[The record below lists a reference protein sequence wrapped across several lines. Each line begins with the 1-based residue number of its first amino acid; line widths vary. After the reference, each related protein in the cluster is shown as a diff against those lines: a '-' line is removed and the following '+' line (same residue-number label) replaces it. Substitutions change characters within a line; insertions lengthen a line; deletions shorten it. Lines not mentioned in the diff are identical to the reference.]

1 MSYKKRVLCV
11 VLVLVCGLSFC
22 QCRLKEKDPN
32 VLLVSGVL
40 SSYKPNNTPN
50 FSNVTGG
57 AYAHCLL
64 NDIENILHANNLK
77 EATFVGSAYEY
88 EMVLA
93 MLEDEYYPVVQAD
106 RSREDIP
113 VLFALAYSYETGDVY
128 LFRNEKTY
136 LLEAPDDIRL
146 QVGNLFARNGIYS
159 DTKFFW
165 RKADVLR
172 DITIENRENSCYSW
186 GFSFRFD
193 RYWCLEAVPKK
204 SDFTQLENYQASNM
218 EQMIVN
224 AADALGY
231 QAFEACVADDMLTGY
246 WRIEF
251 YDRNSEASS
260 LVYFDDAFQVV
271 FGF

>member
-40 SSYKPNNTPN
+40 SSYKPNSTPN

-64 NDIENILHANNLK
+64 NDIENILHVNNLK
-77 EATFVGSAYEY
+77 ETTFTGSAYEY

-106 RSREDIP
+106 RSSEDIP

-146 QVGNLFARNGIYS
+146 QVGNLFARNDIYS

-186 GFSFRFD
+186 GFFIP
-193 RYWCLEAVPKK
+193 L
-204 SDFTQLENYQASNM
+204 
-218 EQMIVN
+218 
-224 AADALGY
+224 
-231 QAFEACVADDMLTGY
+231 
-246 WRIEF
+246 
-251 YDRNSEASS
+251 
-260 LVYFDDAFQVV
+260 
-271 FGF
+271 